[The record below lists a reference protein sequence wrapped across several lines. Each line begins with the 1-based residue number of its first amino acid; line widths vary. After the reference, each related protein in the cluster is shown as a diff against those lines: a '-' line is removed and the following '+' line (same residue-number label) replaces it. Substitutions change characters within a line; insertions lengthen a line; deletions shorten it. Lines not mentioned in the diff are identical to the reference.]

1 MTMMLMMKV
10 SNQKRGVPRENSA
23 AYLVMFLAI
32 NAITWDQH
40 CEMTLVI
47 INSDNLP
54 PDDHTHHNVGDGD
67 RQEDEE
73 GEEHGRVGAVG
84 GGARVGVRPG
94 GVVAEHHH
102 RPLASGP
109 GHFHGEGD

>member
-1 MTMMLMMKV
+1 MMMTMMLMISV

-47 INSDNLP
+47 TNSDNLSS
-54 PDDHTHHNVGDGD
+54 DDHTHHDIGDGD

-73 GEEHGRVGAVG
+73 GEDSETLLAVNG
-84 GGARVGVRPG
+84 
-94 GVVAEHHH
+94 
-102 RPLASGP
+102 
-109 GHFHGEGD
+109 